1 RGSVAGMGF
10 PVAARLVDRELRHPP
25 ARRDSGLVPGNV
37 ALVSDARSQPAGR
50 LVVVG
55 RGNMAG
61 VFSAAS
67 EGTESPVVSR
77 LSLVIRVLI
86 GLGVTYGCHAM
97 PARAAAAGIA
107 VHDQCGVVFIIGG
120 VGGMDL
126 LGPAAQ
132 WALPRAGIRH
142 EVRDFVW

>member
-1 RGSVAGMGF
+1 MGARGSVAGMGF

-50 LVVVG
+50 LVVVS

-67 EGTESPVVSR
+67 EGKETTDVSR
-77 LSLVIRVLI
+77 LSLLIRVLI
-86 GLGVTYGCHAM
+86 GLAVTCGYHAM
-97 PARAAAAGIA
+97 PARAAAPRIPF
-107 VHDQCGVVFIIGG
+107 HYP
-120 VGGMDL
+120 
-126 LGPAAQ
+126 PA
-132 WALPRAGIRH
+132 
-142 EVRDFVW
+142 